1 MGAKRPGFS
10 LDMTKW
16 PPIEYAD
23 LFNYFINTPGI
34 YTKEA
39 LKAYKSL
46 DGYDYFISGH
56 VHEVFHSDVSPDSPV
71 CLLKARVLPSQ
82 RLNDEP
88 HDPWICGRIHNSC
101 PLYLQSWV
109 SYFYSDIISAVIFD
123 APFIC
128 NHNPHLWGNVCVWGG
143 GGVVAGLMCQVVTFS
158 ASPQCGGSAGLLRF
172 GSIPRCQWYFLLCRV
187 WL

>member
-1 MGAKRPGFS
+1 MADYENKGKENENCVDSVSDYALGLDTVSRERYDRKLELFDGRFKVPDPYVLKDNEWS

-46 DGYDYFISGH
+46 DGYDYFISRH
-56 VHEVFHSDVSPDSPV
+56 DHEVFHSDVSPDSPV

-88 HDPWICGRIHNSC
+88 HDPWICVDRLPG
-101 PLYLQSWV
+101 Y
-109 SYFYSDIISAVIFD
+109 IIA
-123 APFIC
+123 AHC
-128 NHNPHLWGNVCVWGG
+128 TCK
-143 GGVVAGLMCQVVTFS
+143 AG
-158 ASPQCGGSAGLLRF
+158 
-172 GSIPRCQWYFLLCRV
+172 
-187 WL
+187 